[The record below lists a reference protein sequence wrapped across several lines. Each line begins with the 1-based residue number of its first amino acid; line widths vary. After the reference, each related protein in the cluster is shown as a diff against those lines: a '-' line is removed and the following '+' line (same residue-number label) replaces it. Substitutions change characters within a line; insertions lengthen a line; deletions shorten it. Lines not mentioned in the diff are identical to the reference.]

1 MDEKTLDFKTLAEQ
15 MKKLSKVYDKLIVN
29 KDILEIWYEQFSK
42 CREDWF
48 CEAVTKYIG
57 MSQYTP
63 TPANIWEQ
71 YHKIEDDD
79 KKKNLELWK
88 QYNSLCSRYPGGAK
102 ADDDCKRE
110 FFRITGWDIDKAKML
125 VRHAEMAVKEMEN
138 GKGYIPLIE
147 YLRGL
152 K

>member
-1 MDEKTLDFKTLAEQ
+1 MEIRKLAEQ
-15 MKKLSKVYDKLIVN
+15 MQKIKKVYGDKMVLDN
-29 KDILEIWYEQFSK
+29 DIIGIWFEQFK
-42 CREDWF
+42 GCRDDWF
-48 CEAVTKYIG
+48 IESVKRHIAS
-57 MSQYTP
+57 SQFAP
-63 TPANIWEQ
+63 LPANIWEQ

-79 KKKNLELWK
+79 KKKHLELWK

-110 FFRITGWDIDKAKML
+110 FFRITEWNIDKAKML
-125 VRHAEMAVKEMEN
+125 VKHAEEAVKEMEN
-138 GKGYIPLIE
+138 SKGYIPLID